1 LLQVSEILFTFVND
15 KKNCVFHGVYP
26 LRIENF
32 SRTDHPDGN
41 FKIHK
46 AHFSL
51 LFFIMKERIKQLM
64 EAQHMN
70 QQTFSKMTGISTA
83 SLSSIFNGR
92 TNPTLMHVEAIRNK
106 FPNINLNWLLYGEG
120 GMFVPTSSPTPTS
133 LFDESDP
140 SQNPTQTTVPETSS
154 KTDILAEGMLNFD
167 DAPVHSAPQQVANT
181 RKIQQPTFAIQ
192 STPLR
197 RITEIRV
204 FYDDQTWES
213 FVPKK

>member
-1 LLQVSEILFTFVND
+1 
-15 KKNCVFHGVYP
+15 
-26 LRIENF
+26 
-32 SRTDHPDGN
+32 
-41 FKIHK
+41 
-46 AHFSL
+46 
-51 LFFIMKERIKQLM
+51 M
-64 EAQHMN
+64 ETQHMN

-120 GMFVPTSSPTPTS
+120 GMFVPTANPTPTS
-133 LFDESDP
+133 LFDDAD
-140 SQNPTQTTVPETSS
+140 QVNNPTPQTVPEAPQ
-154 KTDILAEGMLNFD
+154 KTDILTERLLNFD
-167 DAPVHSAPQQVANT
+167 EQTVHSAPQQIANT
-181 RKIQQPTFAIQ
+181 RKVQQPTFAIQ

>member
-1 LLQVSEILFTFVND
+1 MRFSWVSPSENRKFFKNRTTGRKFQISKRSLFSTL
-15 KKNCVFHGVYP
+15 FH
-26 LRIENF
+26 
-32 SRTDHPDGN
+32 
-41 FKIHK
+41 
-46 AHFSL
+46 
-51 LFFIMKERIKQLM
+51 MKERIKQLM

-70 QQTFSKMTGISTA
+70 QQTFSRMTGISTA

-140 SQNPTQTTVPETSS
+140 SHNPTQPTVSEPSP

-181 RKIQQPTFAIQ
+181 RKSQQPTFAIQ

>member
-1 LLQVSEILFTFVND
+1 MNRPTGRNFQNSQSSLFSTL
-15 KKNCVFHGVYP
+15 FH
-26 LRIENF
+26 
-32 SRTDHPDGN
+32 
-41 FKIHK
+41 
-46 AHFSL
+46 
-51 LFFIMKERIKQLM
+51 MKERIKQLM

-70 QQTFSKMTGISTA
+70 QQTFSRMTGISTA

-133 LFDESDP
+133 LFDEQDSP
-140 SQNPTQTTVPETSS
+140 HNPTQPTVPEPSP

-181 RKIQQPTFAIQ
+181 RKSQQPTFAIQ

>member
-1 LLQVSEILFTFVND
+1 
-15 KKNCVFHGVYP
+15 
-26 LRIENF
+26 
-32 SRTDHPDGN
+32 
-41 FKIHK
+41 
-46 AHFSL
+46 
-51 LFFIMKERIKQLM
+51 M

-133 LFDESDP
+133 LFDESDS
-140 SQNPTQTTVPETSS
+140 SQNPTQATVPETSP

-167 DAPVHSAPQQVANT
+167 DTPVHSAPQQVANT
-181 RKIQQPTFAIQ
+181 RKPQQPTFAIQ

>member
-1 LLQVSEILFTFVND
+1 
-15 KKNCVFHGVYP
+15 
-26 LRIENF
+26 
-32 SRTDHPDGN
+32 
-41 FKIHK
+41 
-46 AHFSL
+46 
-51 LFFIMKERIKQLM
+51 
-64 EAQHMN
+64 MN
-70 QQTFSKMTGISTA
+70 QQTFSRMTGISTA

-140 SQNPTQTTVPETSS
+140 SHNPTQPTVSEPSP

-167 DAPVHSAPQQVANT
+167 DEPVHSAPQQVANT
-181 RKIQQPTFAIQ
+181 RKTQQPTFAIQ

>member
-1 LLQVSEILFTFVND
+1 MRFSWVSPSENRKFFTNRTSGRKFQISKRSLFSTL
-15 KKNCVFHGVYP
+15 FH
-26 LRIENF
+26 
-32 SRTDHPDGN
+32 
-41 FKIHK
+41 
-46 AHFSL
+46 
-51 LFFIMKERIKQLM
+51 MKERIKQLM

-70 QQTFSKMTGISTA
+70 QQTFSRMTGISTA

-133 LFDESDP
+133 LFDEQDSP
-140 SQNPTQTTVPETSS
+140 HNPTQPTVPEPSP

-181 RKIQQPTFAIQ
+181 RKSQQPTFAIQ

>member
-1 LLQVSEILFTFVND
+1 MRFSWVSPSENRKFFTNRTTGRKFQISKRSLFSTL
-15 KKNCVFHGVYP
+15 FH
-26 LRIENF
+26 
-32 SRTDHPDGN
+32 
-41 FKIHK
+41 
-46 AHFSL
+46 
-51 LFFIMKERIKQLM
+51 MKERIKQLM

-120 GMFVPTSSPTPTS
+120 GMFVPTANPTPTT
-133 LFDESDP
+133 LFDEAD
-140 SQNPTQTTVPETSS
+140 QANNPTPQTVSEAPQ
-154 KTDILAEGMLNFD
+154 KTDILSEGLLNFD
-167 DAPVHSAPQQVANT
+167 EQTVLSAPQQIANT
-181 RKIQQPTFAIQ
+181 RKTQQPTFAIQ

>member
-1 LLQVSEILFTFVND
+1 
-15 KKNCVFHGVYP
+15 
-26 LRIENF
+26 
-32 SRTDHPDGN
+32 
-41 FKIHK
+41 
-46 AHFSL
+46 
-51 LFFIMKERIKQLM
+51 
-64 EAQHMN
+64 MN

-133 LFDESDP
+133 LFDDAD
-140 SQNPTQTTVPETSS
+140 QVNNPTPQTVPEAPQ
-154 KTDILAEGMLNFD
+154 KTDIMSEGLLNFD
-167 DAPVHSAPQQVANT
+167 EQTVHATPQQIANT
-181 RKIQQPTFAIQ
+181 RKTQQPTFAIQ

>member
-1 LLQVSEILFTFVND
+1 
-15 KKNCVFHGVYP
+15 
-26 LRIENF
+26 
-32 SRTDHPDGN
+32 
-41 FKIHK
+41 
-46 AHFSL
+46 
-51 LFFIMKERIKQLM
+51 MKERIKQLM

-70 QQTFSKMTGISTA
+70 QQTFSRMTGISTA

-140 SQNPTQTTVPETSS
+140 SHNPTPITVSGPSP

-181 RKIQQPTFAIQ
+181 RKNQQPTFAIQ
-192 STPLR
+192 SAPLR